1 MNLKSAAKKSG
12 FNLRSTGAS
21 NLACQY
27 RHFLNAL
34 ASYSEAGH
42 WNRWQK
48 SDWNCWLATGE
59 R

>member
-1 MNLKSAAKKSG
+1 MNLKSSVKKSG
-12 FNLRSTGAS
+12 FSLRTTGAS

-34 ASYSEAGH
+34 ASYSELGQ

-48 SDWNCWLATGE
+48 SNWNCWLATGGG
-59 R
+59 

>member
-1 MNLKSAAKKSG
+1 MNLKSAAKKSD
-12 FNLRSTGAS
+12 FTTRNTGAS

-42 WNRWQK
+42 LNRWQK
-48 SDWNCWLATGE
+48 SN
-59 R
+59 